1 VFSVDSSSK
10 VAVVALIIMGLSA
23 SIAIIYPIYALQV
36 AQKTYVPTYAIS
48 AQALTE
54 EPAAFIHIDNPDQ
67 YVLRVTANPN
77 ESVEV
82 SEDDT
87 QIITVIQERGTSN
100 IEVNGSYY
108 KISIASID
116 AFPPE
121 ILNAP
126 TVVILGSFGF
136 VTALIVFIT
145 ALEFKGKRRFKQ
157 KANEGLKSAR

>member
-1 VFSVDSSSK
+1 VFSVDSSTK

-67 YVLRVTANPN
+67 YVLQVTDNPN
-77 ESVEV
+77 ESVMV

-87 QIITVIQERGTSN
+87 QIIAVIQEQGTCN
-100 IEVNGSYY
+100 IEVKRQLLPNLHCIHRRFSARDSERPHRGNPWFLWFRHCLDC
-108 KISIASID
+108 IHH
-116 AFPPE
+116 
-121 ILNAP
+121 
-126 TVVILGSFGF
+126 SFR
-136 VTALIVFIT
+136 
-145 ALEFKGKRRFKQ
+145 FKAKRRFNQ
-157 KANEGLKSAR
+157 KANEG

>member
-1 VFSVDSSSK
+1 MFSVDSSTK

-36 AQKTYVPTYAIS
+36 AQKTYMPTYAIS

-54 EPAAFIHIDNPDQ
+54 EPTAFIHIDNPDQ
-67 YVLRVTANPN
+67 HVLQVTTNPN
-77 ESVEV
+77 ESVMV
-82 SEDDT
+82 SEKDT
-87 QIITVIQERGTSN
+87 QIIAVIQEQGTSN

-108 KISIASID
+108 KIFIASID

-126 TVVILGSFGF
+126 TVVILGFFGF
-136 VTALIVFIT
+136 VIALIVFIT
-145 ALEFKGKRRFKQ
+145 ALAFKAKRRFNQ
-157 KANEGLKSAR
+157 KANEGLKTP